1 MQLHWI
7 DWAIVLIV
15 LVFTT
20 AIAFGTKRYTKSV
33 ADFLAANRC
42 AGRYLLAIAGGV
54 AGNGAISIIAYFQI
68 YYQAGFTPVW
78 WDSLALPIGL
88 VIAMTGWVVY
98 RYRETRALTL
108 AQFFEI
114 RYSRNFRVF
123 AGLLSFTGGIINF
136 GIFPSVGARFFIYF
150 CGFPETLMVG
160 SLEIST
166 FAVVMIIL
174 LSIALVFT
182 FLGGQIAVIVTDFVQ
197 GAFSNIVFGTITIF
211 LLCMFDWSEIV
222 AGLKFS
228 PPEASMFHP
237 FHTSET
243 QDFNMW
249 YYAIMAFAS
258 FYNTI
263 SWQGSQA
270 YDCSAKSAHEAKMA
284 RILGTWRTVIM
295 TVFIV
300 FIPICAYAIMHNPVF
315 STIAEDVNASL
326 GTIENEK
333 IYNQMVVP
341 SVLRQVLPVG
351 LIGVFCA
358 VMLAAFISTHDTYL
372 HSWGSILFQD
382 VILPFR
388 KKPFASRQHIW
399 LLRLSMFAVAVFIF
413 FFSLFFRHT
422 SHIVLFLHITG
433 AIFMGGAGSV
443 IIGGLYWKNGTT
455 AAAWSSMIVG
465 SALAV
470 SGLIIHQIIDDFP
483 INEMV
488 INFIAMTCSILT
500 YIVVSFFTKGQE
512 FNIEK
517 MLHRGKYAIREA
529 SGELSSIPAR
539 GFRAII
545 TQHFTLQDKIIYA
558 SVLIWILGLW
568 TIFLIGTILN
578 IIHDVKVEAWI
589 VYWHIYLYAM
599 LIMGIGAT
607 VWLTV
612 GGFIDLG
619 KMFKVLS
626 TAKRNVMDDGT
637 IVGQHI
643 RGEEIANV
651 KENGNRL

>member
-7 DWAIVLIV
+7 DYAIVLIV
-15 LVFTT
+15 LAITI
-20 AIAFGTKRYTKSV
+20 AIACGTKKYTRSV

-78 WDSLALPIGL
+78 WDTLTLPIGL
-88 VIAMTGWVVY
+88 VIAMTGWVIY

-150 CGFPETLMVG
+150 CGFPENLMVG

-174 LSIALVFT
+174 LSIALFFT
-182 FLGGQIAVIVTDFVQ
+182 FLGGQIAVIVTDFAQ
-197 GAFSNIVFGTITIF
+197 GAFSNIVFGTITVL
-211 LLCMFDWSEIV
+211 LLCMFDWSEII
-222 AGLKFS
+222 AGLRIS
-228 PPEASMFHP
+228 PPEASMLHP
-237 FHTSET
+237 FHTSEI

-284 RILGTWRTVIM
+284 RILGAWRTVIM

-315 STIAEDVNASL
+315 SSIAEEVNVSL
-326 GTIENEK
+326 GSIESEE
-333 IYNQMVVP
+333 IYNQMIVP

-351 LIGVFCA
+351 FIGAFCA

-382 VILPFR
+382 IILPYR
-388 KKPFASRQHIW
+388 KKPFTPRQHIW
-399 LLRLSMFAVAVFIF
+399 FLRLSMLAVAIFIF
-413 FFSLFFRHT
+413 FFSMFFRHT

-455 AAAWSSMIVG
+455 VAAWSSMIVG
-465 SALAV
+465 SVIAF
-470 SGLIIHQIIDDFP
+470 SGIIIPQVIEDFP
-483 INEMV
+483 IGPMV
-488 INFIAMTCSILT
+488 MNFIAMACSALT

-517 MLHRGKYAIREA
+517 MLHRGKYATREA
-529 SGELSSIPAR
+529 SGELSSTPAR

-545 TQHFTLQDKIIYA
+545 TEHFTLQDKIIYA
-558 SVLIWILGLW
+558 SVIIWVLGLW
-568 TIFLIGTILN
+568 AIFLVGTIIN
-578 IIHDVKVEAWI
+578 IVHDVKVEAWI
-589 VYWHIYLYAM
+589 DYWRIYLFVM
-599 LIMGIGAT
+599 LLMGVGAT
-607 VWLTV
+607 IWLTI
-612 GGFIDLG
+612 GGFVDLG
-619 KMFKVLS
+619 KMFTILR
-626 TAKRNVMDDGT
+626 TAKRNVMDDGS
-637 IVGQHI
+637 IVGYHI
-643 RGEEIANV
+643 RGEETADM
-651 KENGNRL
+651 KENGNQS